1 MEINSFCLGVITAA
15 PPDRSCP
22 ISQFTAWQHEAKQ
35 GKKDSPFCPR
45 QEESLPCRCPQEGY
59 FCAQVAAGS
68 RDGAWSRALRTWR
81 HRVIHVFTCP
91 SSSLCSASLSFA
103 PHRLQPEKLFL
114 CLAHGASFH
123 SRRPPS
129 GCVAAHKNPRG
140 AIRITESQREL
151 PGKRSSEE
159 HFPLPSRF
167 PQVRCTL
174 QVLPLVPHSS
184 ASGVQPP
191 GEAAPS
197 VGLGW
202 DVRVRGEHHA
212 HAVCWKEP

>member
-1 MEINSFCLGVITAA
+1 MAA
-15 PPDRSCP
+15 RSK
-22 ISQFTAWQHEAKQ
+22 A
-35 GKKDSPFCPR
+35 R
-45 QEESLPCRCPQEGY
+45 QERQPILPSARGIPSIQVPTGGY

-202 DVRVRGEHHA
+202 DVRVHGEHRA
-212 HAVCWKEP
+212 HAVCWKEPRAAPPGAGAVP

>member
-1 MEINSFCLGVITAA
+1 MAA
-15 PPDRSCP
+15 RSK
-22 ISQFTAWQHEAKQ
+22 A
-35 GKKDSPFCPR
+35 R
-45 QEESLPCRCPQEGY
+45 QERQPILPSARGIPSIQVPTGGY

-140 AIRITESQREL
+140 AIRITEGAAWKAQLGGAL
-151 PGKRSSEE
+151 PS
-159 HFPLPSRF
+159 PLPF
-167 PQVRCTL
+167 
-174 QVLPLVPHSS
+174 
-184 ASGVQPP
+184 PP
-191 GEAAPS
+191 GAMHAAGAVSCPS
-197 VGLGW
+197 QLCPWG
-202 DVRVRGEHHA
+202 A
-212 HAVCWKEP
+212 AS